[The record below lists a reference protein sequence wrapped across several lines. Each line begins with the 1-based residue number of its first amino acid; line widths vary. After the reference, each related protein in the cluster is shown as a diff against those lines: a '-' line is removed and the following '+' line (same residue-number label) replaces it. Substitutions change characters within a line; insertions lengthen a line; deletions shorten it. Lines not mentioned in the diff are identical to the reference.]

1 MFDNSEEVKRW
12 FAADGDNTLRL
23 DYPLDEES
31 VVFDVGAY
39 KGAWGKKI
47 YERYGS
53 TIHMFEPVRTLV
65 EDLNINFLGHKKIHV
80 HSFGLSG
87 RTRDTYI
94 NLVGKDLDGST
105 VLENN
110 QEENMGSEKIIL
122 KDIVEFIR
130 ENSIVKIDLLKL
142 NVEGLEFEILKE
154 LLFSDVAKVVSNI
167 QVQFHNFVAGSERK
181 RSLIQAMLE
190 VDFVQDYDYPFVWES
205 WRRK

>member
-1 MFDNSEEVKRW
+1 MLDNSKQVERW
-12 FAADGDNTLRL
+12 FADDGDNTLRL
-23 DYPLDEES
+23 DYPLNEES

-53 TIHMFEPVRTLV
+53 TIHMFEPVRILA
-65 EDLNINFLGHKKIHV
+65 EDLNINFLGHKKIQV

-87 RTRDTYI
+87 RTRDTHI

-105 VLENN
+105 VLENKH
-110 QEENMGSEKIIL
+110 EENMGSERITL

-130 ENSIVKIDLLKL
+130 ENSITRIDLLKL

-154 LLFSDVAKVVSNI
+154 LLFSDVARVVSNI
-167 QVQFHNFVAGSERK
+167 QIQFHNFVEGSERK
-181 RSLIQAMLE
+181 RSLIQTMLE
-190 VDFVQDYDYPFVWES
+190 VDFVQDYDYPFVWEG
-205 WRRK
+205 WRKT